1 MPTSSAQPKG
11 QPGADPAQGR
21 TPSLAYLF
29 ERFPAFTQTFCA
41 REVLELS
48 RQGLPVPIYSIRH
61 PVEPPPSDLPL
72 RDLDVHYLPDT
83 NRLRFKLEAKIL
95 SPRFRQHWDA
105 EGDTRDKNRYHE
117 ALYLGRRLRR
127 HGIGHLHVHFASLAA
142 RTAWWIKRLHG
153 IPYSITAH
161 AKDIFRPKPGQRVP
175 LEMLIRDAA
184 FVVSVSNYGADY
196 LQARVPDAA
205 GRILRIYNGLD
216 LSRFRAA
223 RPEATPLRLLAIG
236 RLIEKKGF
244 IYLLQACRE
253 LDRAGL
259 AFSCQVVGE
268 GPEHDRL
275 SQYIEQEHLSPR
287 VELLGARTQGQIVDL
302 LAEASMFVFPA
313 VHDRDR
319 DSDNLPTVIA
329 EAMAS
334 GLPIVSTWVAGIPE
348 MVVPDQNGLLV
359 EERNPGQL
367 AQAIQAL
374 AEEPAR
380 RVSFGTNS
388 RRLAEQ
394 YFDLHKTVAQLRE
407 TFRERVS

>member
-1 MPTSSAQPKG
+1 MPTRSPQPKV
-11 QPGADPAQGR
+11 QPGADAAQGG

-48 RQGLPVPIYSIRH
+48 RQGLPVPIYSIRR

-72 RDLDVHYLPDT
+72 QDLNVRYLPDT
-83 NRLRFKLEAKIL
+83 NRLRFKLETKLL
-95 SPRFRQHWDA
+95 SPQYHQHWDA

-117 ALYLGRRLRR
+117 ALYLGRRRRR

-142 RTAWWIKRLHG
+142 RTAWWIKRLQG

-175 LEMLIRDAA
+175 MEVLIRDAA
-184 FVVSVSNYGADY
+184 FVISVSNYGADY
-196 LQARVPDAA
+196 LRARVPEAA

-223 RPEATPLRLLAIG
+223 RPDATPIRLLAIG

-259 AFSCQVVGE
+259 PFSCQIVGE

-275 SQYIEQEHLSPR
+275 AQFIEQEHLSPR
-287 VELLGARTQGQIVDL
+287 VQLIGARTQGEIVDL
-302 LAEASMFVFPA
+302 LAEASIFVFPA

-359 EERNPGQL
+359 EERNSGQL
-367 AQAIQAL
+367 ARVIRVL
-374 AEEPAR
+374 AENPAR

-388 RRLAEQ
+388 RQLAEQ
-394 YFDLHKTVAQLRE
+394 HFDLHKTVAQLRE
-407 TFRERVS
+407 TFSRRVS

>member
-1 MPTSSAQPKG
+1 MPTRSPHLKV
-11 QPGADPAQGR
+11 QPGADPAPGR
-21 TPSLAYLF
+21 NPSLAYLF

-48 RQGLPVPIYSIRH
+48 RQGLAVPIYSIRR

-72 RDLDVHYLPDT
+72 QDLDVRYLPDT
-83 NRLRFKLEAKIL
+83 NRLRFKLEARLL
-95 SPRFRQHWDA
+95 SPQYHQHWDA
-105 EGDTRDKNRYHE
+105 EGDTRDKNRYRE

-153 IPYSITAH
+153 IPYSLTAH
-161 AKDIFRPKPGQRVP
+161 AKDIFRPKPDQRVP
-175 LEMLIRDAA
+175 MEVLIRDAA

-196 LQARVPDAA
+196 LRARVPEAA

-223 RPEATPLRLLAIG
+223 RPEATPIRLLAIG

-244 IYLLQACRE
+244 IYLLQACRD
-253 LDRAGL
+253 LNRAGL
-259 AFSCQVVGE
+259 PFSCRIVGE
-268 GPEHDRL
+268 GPEHDHL
-275 SQYIEQEHLSPR
+275 AQYIERERLSPR
-287 VELLGARTQGQIVDL
+287 VQLVGARTQGEIADL
-302 LAEASMFVFPA
+302 LAEASIFVFPA

-334 GLPIVSTWVAGIPE
+334 GLPVVSTWVAGIPE
-348 MVVPDQNGLLV
+348 MVVPDRNGLLV
-359 EERNPGQL
+359 EERNPSRL
-367 AQAIQAL
+367 AQAIQLL
-374 AEEPAR
+374 AEDPAR

-394 YFDLHKTVAQLRE
+394 HFDLHKTVAQLRE
-407 TFRERVS
+407 TFRERVA